1 MIFSSTR
8 KSQLMIFTSRVR
20 AHAIVLFTDLSSTFI
35 SHLRQALHYDYK
47 SFVRKQSQVSPLMQD
62 ILLCTIGIGILFTL
76 IFIKQDTIPF
86 YFVLSMGT
94 AVSVGGIL
102 LALVTILKACLSAR
116 ASAFK
121 ALYGVRIE
129 AHQKGCLLY
138 TSRCV

>member
-86 YFVLSMGT
+86 YFVS
-94 AVSVGGIL
+94 VSYTHLDVYKRQVWPPALAPTHTPCPRTPSWSAGKTPARLPTSPGGE
-102 LALVTILKACLSAR
+102 TQN
-116 ASAFK
+116 
-121 ALYGVRIE
+121 G
-129 AHQKGCLLY
+129 
-138 TSRCV
+138 